1 VPVLCHQ
8 GLTVVDSNVILD
20 YLARA
25 TGVFEPAREQDR
37 WQAREWLAWE
47 AGNIT
52 NVAKVRHY
60 SRFREVHPAVMDY
73 FRPEAETALTFVD
86 QALEGCD
93 WLVGDAFSIA
103 DIGCWSRMVFMAE
116 GGLEITRWPNIV
128 RWSDAIKA
136 MPGYGF
142 PYDLTPKKDRTF
154 QAR

>member
-1 VPVLCHQ
+1 
-8 GLTVVDSNVILD
+8 
-20 YLARA
+20 
-25 TGVFEPAREQDR
+25 
-37 WQAREWLAWE
+37 
-47 AGNIT
+47 
-52 NVAKVRHY
+52 
-60 SRFREVHPAVMDY
+60 MDY
-73 FRPEAETALTFVD
+73 FRPEAEAALTFVD
-86 QALEGCD
+86 QALEGRD

-154 QAR
+154 EGR